1 MIYLCDFGLSKK
13 YRNEFFDHI
22 ALEKD
27 KKFVGTLRY
36 SSIHTHKGYGIF
48 FKIEQSRR
56 DDLESLGYVLIYF
69 IIGNLPWQGI

>member
-48 FKIEQSRR
+48 FKIE
-56 DDLESLGYVLIYF
+56 
-69 IIGNLPWQGI
+69 